1 MAVSTALAVVSCN
14 SDPTAP
20 GLEPRIRF
28 STDELHLG
36 ASRQVSVH
44 VENPSDMALGPV
56 LILPGSV
63 RNEAGHGVPGS
74 VLTADPSEI
83 STLNP
88 GSMAEVSLSVSLP
101 SAPQP
106 GEYNAFVEA
115 RVPGGLAAGLVLRFN
130 VAEAAPP
137 VDGGEIRIAAG
148 SGAVRQGDAVPFAAE
163 VSDASGAIVPGVAVS
178 WSVLPANAGF
188 FSGTGQFVGY
198 TPGEA
203 RIVATA
209 GTLADTTAVTIS
221 TRGLSGRMSVV
232 GRGGEYTRFSSD
244 LWVHGN
250 YAYQGTWGVKSA
262 TASGNTLH
270 TWRITDPS
278 QPVREDALLL
288 DARTVNDVKVRAD
301 GALGIVTHE
310 GSLDGLNG
318 VSLLSLADPAAPQVV
333 ARLTTGLE
341 SGVHNAWLDGNYAY
355 VVVDGKD
362 AAAGLRVLDVSDPA
376 GPRPVASFY
385 GGSSFLHD
393 VYVRNGLAFLSHW
406 DAGLIILDVGHG
418 IRGGSPTNPVEV
430 SRIATSGGQ
439 THNAWYWPEAGYV
452 FVGEEDHASPGMTHV
467 VDVRNL
473 LQPEEVATFRV
484 QGATPHNFWLDESRG
499 ILYLAWYARGIRAL
513 DVNGEL
519 MGELDRQGREL
530 TGFVYDGSAG
540 DCPGIQSTCSFAP
553 QLSGGRLFVSDM
565 NSGLLVLE
573 PTF

>member
-1 MAVSTALAVVSCN
+1 VAVSTALAVVSCN

-540 DCPGIQSTCSFAP
+540 DCPGIQSTCSWAP

>member
-1 MAVSTALAVVSCN
+1 VVSCN

-20 GLEPRIRF
+20 GLQPRITF
-28 STDELHLG
+28 STDEVHLG
-36 ASRQVSVH
+36 SSRQVNVR

-56 LILPGSV
+56 LILPGTV

-74 VLTADPSEI
+74 VLSADPAEI
-83 STLNP
+83 ATLNP
-88 GSMAEVSLSVSLP
+88 GSMAEVSLSVRLP
-101 SAPQP
+101 STPQP
-106 GEYNAFVEA
+106 GDYNAFVEA
-115 RVPGGLAAGLVLRFN
+115 RVPGGFTTGLVLRFS
-130 VAEAAPP
+130 VTEAAPP

-148 SGAVRQGDAVPFAAE
+148 GGALRQGDAVPLSAE
-163 VSDASGAIVPGVAVS
+163 VVDATGTSVPGVAVS
-178 WSVLPANAGF
+178 WSVVPGNAGF

-198 TPGEA
+198 APGEA

-209 GTLADTTAVTIS
+209 GTLADTTTVTVAP
-221 TRGLSGRMSVV
+221 RGLSGQLSVV
-232 GRGGEYTRFSSD
+232 GRGTEYTRFSSD
-244 LWVHGN
+244 LWVHGD
-250 YAYQGTWGVKSA
+250 YAYGGTWGVKSA
-262 TASGNTLH
+262 TAAGNTLH

-278 QPVREDALLL
+278 QPVRAGALLL
-288 DARTVNDVKVRAD
+288 DARTVNDVKIRAD

-310 GSLDGLNG
+310 GSLDGRNG
-318 VSLLSLADPAAPQVV
+318 VSLLSLANPAAPQVV

-341 SGVHNAWLDGNYAY
+341 SGVHNAWLDGSYAY
-355 VVVDGKD
+355 VVVDGKSP
-362 AAAGLRVLDVSDPA
+362 AAGLRVLDVSDPA

-393 VYVRNGLAFLSHW
+393 VYVRDGLAFLSHW

-418 IRGGSPTNPVEV
+418 IRGGSPTNPVEI

-452 FVGEEDHASPGMTHV
+452 FVGEEDFASPGMMHV

-484 QGATPHNFWLDESRG
+484 PGATPHNFWLDESRG
-499 ILYLAWYARGIRAL
+499 VLYLAWYARGIRAL
-513 DVNGEL
+513 DVSGEL

-540 DCPGIQSTCSFAP
+540 SCPGIQSTCSWAP
-553 QLSGGRLFVSDM
+553 QLAGGRLYVSDM